1 MQIIKFVF
9 NSFGVNTYLVYDKST
24 GRCIVID
31 PGMSEEAEI
40 KEFDDF
46 VEERNL
52 QIEKILLTHG
62 HFDHIW
68 GVNHAKNKY
77 SVEVYSHKNDLFLI
91 EDAASYAS
99 VYGLDFPG
107 AVEVDNFLTGT
118 DSIDFAGTK
127 IEVLHTPGHSPG
139 HLTFVFD
146 EYEIVFT
153 GDVLFKGS
161 IGRTDLPGGDLDAL
175 MDSLW
180 RKVLV
185 LDERFTV
192 FPGHGEKTT
201 IGIEKNSNPFL
212 LR

>member
-68 GVNHAKNKY
+68 GVNHVKNKY

>member
-1 MQIIKFVF
+1 LAKTDYLLQFLSLTVMQIIKFVF

-46 VEERNL
+46 VDDRNL
-52 QIEKILLTHG
+52 QIEKIMLTHG

-68 GVNHAKNKY
+68 GVNHVKNKY

-185 LDERFTV
+185 
-192 FPGHGEKTT
+192 PG
-201 IGIEKNSNPFL
+201 
-212 LR
+212 